1 MVWWHAVFSIYL
13 PPHKVQGWAKRGT
26 FYFTA
31 KSDEDVWVQGGV
43 RLFSQYVWFQRNMY
57 S

>member
-1 MVWWHAVFSIYL
+1 MVWWHSIFSIYL

-26 FYFTA
+26 FYFTV

-43 RLFSQYVWFQRNMY
+43 RLFSQYGWFQRNMY